1 MRRNQQ
7 TSTPDYAHAGKVSKT
22 QFFVSRSSFLV
33 SEHFELTAKQEPAC
47 VLFRDFPPPRQE
59 RATKGGQPLRWSG
72 ARFCAAPAR
81 DIDLEDERAAAALGR
96 LLHLPQSPHHSVEH

>member
-72 ARFCAAPAR
+72 ARFYAAR
-81 DIDLEDERAAAALGR
+81 DPEGFLWWVSNYTPVTAKQPRASDNR
-96 LLHLPQSPHHSVEH
+96 Q